1 MYNGNQYQYNYQQPN
16 YYGNNGAL
24 PDQLQQMRM
33 QRPMVAQQIPAQ
45 MPQQQ
50 AKQQSNGLIWV
61 QGEAGAKSFIVAPG
75 QTVMLMDSEGD
86 RFYLKTADASGMP
99 MPLRVFEYKE
109 RTDAVNQANNSPV
122 SVPAQSVDE
131 FVTRE
136 EFERRMAEMAAGC
149 KCRAKAKE
157 KAVNGGNEDGE

>member
-1 MYNGNQYQYNYQQPN
+1 MAYYAPFYRPN
-16 YYGNNGAL
+16 YYS
-24 PDQLQQMRM
+24 PIQQNQQEMIP
-33 QRPMVAQQIPAQ
+33 QYSQQQQPMPQAQQNG
-45 MPQQQ
+45 
-50 AKQQSNGLIWV
+50 NGLIWV
-61 QGEAGAKSFIVAPG
+61 QGETGAKSFIVAPG

-109 RTDAVNQANNSPV
+109 RTDAANQANNAPV
-122 SVPAQSVDE
+122 SGFQHNNGE

-157 KAVNGGNEDGE
+157 KTVNGGDEDGE